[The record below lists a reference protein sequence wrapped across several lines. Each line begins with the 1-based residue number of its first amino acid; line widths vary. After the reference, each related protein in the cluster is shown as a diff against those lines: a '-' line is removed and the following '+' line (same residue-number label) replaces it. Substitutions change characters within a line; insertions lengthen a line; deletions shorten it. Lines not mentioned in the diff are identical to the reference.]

1 MERSGSMKYM
11 HFNSSCSYA
20 ALANLLERMGIE
32 TEDTKIALEMDLP
45 WLFAKDGNTFVS
57 GPMLQSAEWFNLWL
71 KPRGLI
77 MIETEVQK
85 DALCGMLQSN
95 GPLMLGIQTLYGKHA
110 VVFTK
115 YDGAYQFV
123 NPTHENS
130 GEKTELVLT
139 EKELLNRTDETMMLA
154 SIGRTKPEPVDL
166 CPYFRRS
173 VQIIRENVAEIE
185 RFAAAM
191 HDPDAY
197 LSALNRLFRP
207 LLLDGIS
214 MLTLI
219 GETALAERFTALQAA
234 LLSFLRGPRAGRLK
248 DVLSLE
254 ELYDAAEEYVR
265 LIEVKIGK
273 TIMQEASTSTLR

>member
-1 MERSGSMKYM
+1 MKYM
-11 HFNSSCSYA
+11 HFKASCSYA

-77 MIETEVQK
+77 MTQTEVQK
-85 DALCGMLQSN
+85 DALCRILQSSD
-95 GPLMLGIQTLYGKHA
+95 PLMLGIQTLYGKHA
-110 VVFTK
+110 VAFTK
-115 YDGAYQFV
+115 YDGAYRLV

-139 EKELLNRTDETMMLA
+139 EKELLDRTDETVMLA
-154 SIGRTKPEPVDL
+154 GIRRTEPESVDL
-166 CPYFRRS
+166 CPYFCRS
-173 VQIIRENVAEIE
+173 VRIIRENVAEIE
-185 RFAAAM
+185 RFASVT
-191 HDPDAY
+191 HDPNVY

-207 LLLDGIS
+207 LLLDGIG

-219 GETALAERFTALQAA
+219 GETVLAERFTVFQTELM
-234 LLSFLRGPRAGRLK
+234 SFLRGPRTGRLK
-248 DVLSLE
+248 DTLSLE
-254 ELYDAAEEYVR
+254 ELDAAAEEYVR
-265 LIEVKIGK
+265 LIEAKIGK
-273 TIMQEASTSTLR
+273 AIMQGAPTSTFRQTGG

>member
-1 MERSGSMKYM
+1 MKYM
-11 HFNSSCSYA
+11 HFKASCSYA

-77 MIETEVQK
+77 MTETEVQK
-85 DALCGMLQSN
+85 DALCRILQSS

-139 EKELLNRTDETMMLA
+139 EKELLDRTDETMMLA

-185 RFAAAM
+185 RFASVT
-191 HDPDAY
+191 HGPD
-197 LSALNRLFRP
+197 LFPSALNRLFRP

-219 GETALAERFTALQAA
+219 GETTLAERFAVLQTE
-234 LLSFLRGPRAGRLK
+234 LMSFLRGPRTERLK
-248 DVLSLE
+248 DGLSIDE
-254 ELYDAAEEYVR
+254 FRNAAEEYVR

-273 TIMQEASTSTLR
+273 TIMQETSTSTL